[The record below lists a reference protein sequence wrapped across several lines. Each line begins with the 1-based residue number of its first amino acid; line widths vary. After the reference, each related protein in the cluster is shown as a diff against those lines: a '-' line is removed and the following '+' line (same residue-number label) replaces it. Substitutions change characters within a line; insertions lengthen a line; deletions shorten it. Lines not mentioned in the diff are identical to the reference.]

1 MEWLGGLVAATEGQP
16 TTKTYYMF
24 CLKYQ
29 FNKELSIKTSS
40 NLTVF
45 QTARKINL

>member
-1 MEWLGGLVAATEGQP
+1 MEWLGGRVAATEGQP

-45 QTARKINL
+45 ETARKINL